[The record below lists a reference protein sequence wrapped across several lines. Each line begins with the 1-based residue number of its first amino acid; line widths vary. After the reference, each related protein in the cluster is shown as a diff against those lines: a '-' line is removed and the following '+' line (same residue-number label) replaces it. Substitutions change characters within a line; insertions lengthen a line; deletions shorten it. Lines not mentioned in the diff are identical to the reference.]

1 MFVDIFS
8 GFLSDI
14 YKSRSFLMS
23 IHLRTLPVR
32 KMLLVFSFLFL
43 SFVSYSTTAQTP
55 TFLGTLPNMAHEV
68 GGKVY
73 ALDDRT
79 LLIKN
84 LKYDGLGPDAYFW
97 VGTSGHSP
105 RSSGIKVPDENGS
118 LEPLKAYRN
127 AEVTLRLPDNLTL
140 RDIKYFGLWCRR
152 FRVDF
157 GHIKLNQK

>member
-1 MFVDIFS
+1 
-8 GFLSDI
+8 
-14 YKSRSFLMS
+14 
-23 IHLRTLPVR
+23 
-32 KMLLVFSFLFL
+32 MLLVLGIL
-43 SFVSYSTTAQTP
+43 FVSLVSFSSTAQSP

-97 VGTSGHSP
+97 IGKRYNSP
-105 RSSGIKVPDENGS
+105 GRSGIKVPDENGS

-127 AEVTLRLPDNLTL
+127 AEVTLRLPDNLSL
-140 RDIKYFGLWCRR
+140 RNIKYFGIFCKRYN
-152 FRVDF
+152 VDF
-157 GHIKLNQK
+157 GHIKLNQ